1 MRGLILAYHA
11 QNCGGYEYQNNDHLA
26 LERDLRTIGDYHLP
40 LVSLR
45 EIAVCLAAG
54 TTAGLPERYVALSC
68 DDGTLLDWHDYQHPR
83 FGLQRSFAN
92 IVRHHVTQ
100 RDPGGR
106 ALLTSFVIASE
117 AARAAI
123 DAGCYDGAALSD
135 AGWWSAAASEG
146 LVAIENHSWDHVHE
160 VLPAGLQQY
169 GSAGDFYSI
178 DDYLKAEQQV
188 ARAARY
194 IDRQLV
200 GTGHTT
206 TLFAYPYGHA
216 STYLAESYLPQY
228 QAEHGV
234 IGAFTTQQKFVDEAT
249 GPYDIPRMVCG
260 DAWRTPAQ
268 FEQLL
273 QQLLAV

>member
-11 QNCGGYEYQNNDHLA
+11 QNCGGYDYENNDHLA
-26 LERDLRTIGDYHLP
+26 LERDLATIGDYHLP

-54 TTAGLPERYVALSC
+54 STAALPERFVALSC
-68 DDGTLLDWHDYQHPR
+68 DDGTLLDWHDYEHPR
-83 FGLQRSFAN
+83 FGLQRSLAN
-92 IVRHHVTQ
+92 IVRDHLPQ
-100 RDPGGR
+100 RDLRGS

-123 DAGCYDGAALSD
+123 DAGCYDGAELSD
-135 AGWWSAAASEG
+135 ATWWPAAASEG

-160 VLPAGLQQY
+160 VLPAALQQH
-169 GSAGDFYSI
+169 GSAGNFYSV
-178 DDYLKAEQQV
+178 DNYPRAEQQV
-188 ARAARY
+188 KVAAHY
-194 IDRQLV
+194 IDGQLL
-200 GTGHTT
+200 GTGQTT

-216 STYLAESYLPQY
+216 NTYLVESYLPQH

-234 IGAFTTQQKFVDEAT
+234 IGAFTTRQGFVDEDT
-249 GPYDIPRMVCG
+249 GCYAIPRMVCG

-268 FEQLL
+268 FAQLL
-273 QQLLAV
+273 QQLVAA